1 MIYGGLKKC
10 VLTGGFSFQCVQQL
24 QASAL
29 HVYKGT
35 VCRPVSTGPGAES
48 AMGLRSDLEK
58 ASRATVRSG
67 VRRSLALVW
76 CASPATAR
84 N

>member
-1 MIYGGLKKC
+1 M
-10 VLTGGFSFQCVQQL
+10 LTGGFSFQCIQQL

-29 HVYKGT
+29 HAYKGT
-35 VCRPVSTGPGAES
+35 VCCPVSTGHGAEA
-48 AMGLRSDLEK
+48 AMGLRSDQEK
-58 ASRATVRSG
+58 ASHAAVRSG